1 MASLAT
7 VAGHDLCPLT
17 RVPMDIVRAP
27 KKKTGRNIAI
37 GAGVLVLATATALLA
52 GLDPA
57 SPSLER
63 STLLIDSVARGNL
76 VRDVRAP
83 GTLVSEQIR
92 YITAQ
97 ASARVERLASE
108 SGKNVQTGD
117 LLLGLSNPDLL
128 IQTMQAQQQVRQ
140 AQIDLLNLRTNLR
153 SQILAQESA
162 LASLSTQRLNAT
174 QTAGATD
181 SLASLKL
188 VSPFE
193 SNSAKAAAHEMNTR
207 YLLEKER
214 LDLMKQAIDAQ
225 VSMQSSQV
233 EQLKA
238 IAANQQRR
246 LSSLQVHAPEAGVV
260 QDLTLQLGQWV
271 PEGTTLARVVQPGKL
286 KAVLRVPESQAK
298 DIQIGQKASID
309 TRNGFVAGHVQRKD
323 PGAQGGTVTI
333 DVALDGPL
341 PNGAVPD
348 LSIEGTVIIDTMNNV
363 LYTGRPAFGAAN
375 GMVSLFKLMDDGR
388 TAVRVK
394 VELGRIAINSVE
406 VIRGLNPGDRVILSD
421 MTPFASI
428 ERVKIK

>member
-1 MASLAT
+1 
-7 VAGHDLCPLT
+7 
-17 RVPMDIVRAP
+17 MDIVRAP
-27 KKKTGRNIAI
+27 KKKTGRNVAI
-37 GAGVLVLATATALLA
+37 GAGVLVLVTATVLLA

-57 SPSLER
+57 SPSVER
-63 STLLIDSVARGNL
+63 STLLIDSVARGDI

-83 GTLVSEQIR
+83 GTLVPEQIR

-108 SGKNVQTGD
+108 SGRNVQMGE
-117 LLLGLSNPDLL
+117 LLLGLSNPDLQ
-128 IQTMQAQQQVRQ
+128 IQTMQAEQQVRQ

-153 SQILAQESA
+153 SQILAQEGV
-162 LASLSTQRLNAT
+162 LASMNTQLVN
-174 QTAGATD
+174 TAQVARATD
-181 SLASLKL
+181 SLARLKL

-193 SNSAKAAAHEMNTR
+193 SNNAKAAADEMTTR
-207 YLLEKER
+207 YRIEKDRFE
-214 LDLMKQAIDAQ
+214 LMKQAIDAQ
-225 VSMQSSQV
+225 ISTQSSQV

-238 IAANQQRR
+238 IAANQQNR
-246 LSSLQVHAPEAGVV
+246 LSSLQVRAPEAGVV

-309 TRNGFVAGHVQRKD
+309 TRNGLIAGHVARKD

-341 PNGAVPD
+341 PSGAVPD
-348 LSIEGTVIIDTMNNV
+348 LSVDGTVIIDKMNNV
-363 LYTGRPAFGAAN
+363 LYTGRPAFGAA
-375 GMVSLFKLMDDGR
+375 GGTVSLFKLVEDGSA
-388 TAVRVK
+388 AVRVQ
-394 VELGRIAINSVE
+394 VELGRSAVNSIE
-406 VIRGLNPGDRVILSD
+406 VIRGLGAGDRVILSD
-421 MTPFASI
+421 MTPYASV